1 MEEQPFG
8 QVRIGR
14 NEAGS
19 HGIGGRVDVIVVESG
34 GGEVVSG
41 QDNGSEGEGA
51 GADEGD
57 PGGGRLGR
65 SRVLGEDGELKV
77 AELEVVGKVRENI
90 QMVKRVFKGRA
101 QEGGEMAL
109 QEALGLATQ
118 PDEL

>member
-19 HGIGGRVDVIVVESG
+19 HGIGGRVDVVVVESG

-57 PGGGRLGR
+57 PGGGC
-65 SRVLGEDGELKV
+65 STVLGEDGELKV
-77 AELEVVGKVRENI
+77 AELEVVG
-90 QMVKRVFKGRA
+90 
-101 QEGGEMAL
+101 
-109 QEALGLATQ
+109 
-118 PDEL
+118 